1 MVTVK
6 TEVTYILAG
15 RSGEDLRAYQKH
27 ADTLEK
33 AFKAAGIFWGREDS
47 TTAIT
52 VTSQEYVE
60 VPGGTEELRNGE
72 EE

>member
-15 RSGEDLRAYQKH
+15 RTGEDLRAYQKH
-27 ADTLEK
+27 ADILEK

>member
-1 MVTVK
+1 MITVK

-33 AFKAAGIFWGREDS
+33 AFKATGIFWGREDS

-60 VPGGTEELRNGE
+60 IPGGMEGSDNDGQD
-72 EE
+72 